1 MKKNMQGGFTLIEL
15 MIVVAI
21 IAILAA
27 IALPAYQDY
36 VAKGQVSAGLAEITP
51 GKVQAETRNSEN
63 GAASTDVTDFG
74 LTTPTK
80 RCAITVN
87 YAVGGATTFT
97 CTIIGNGQVNG
108 KTVKWIRTAD
118 NSGTGVAGTWS
129 CTTNVATKLKPATC
143 DTGT

>member
-1 MKKNMQGGFTLIEL
+1 MKKMQQGFTLIEL

-36 VAKGQVSAGLAEITP
+36 VAKGQVAAGLAEITP
-51 GKVQAETRNSEN
+51 GKVQAETRNSEA

-74 LTTPTK
+74 LNTPTK
-80 RCAITVN
+80 RCAITVS
-87 YAVGGATTFT
+87 YEDTGATTFT
-97 CTIIGNGQVNG
+97 CTLAGNGQVNG
-108 KTVKWIRTAD
+108 KTIKLIRTAD
-118 NSGTGVAGTWS
+118 NATSGAAGTWT
-129 CTTNVATKLKPATC
+129 CETNVAAKLKPATC